1 MAARK
6 LAALFAAVLQL
17 CLCQITPEVVPEFL
31 APLENHTVIQ
41 GRDVSF
47 TCVVNHLQS
56 YRVAWIKSD
65 SRAILAIHTRMV
77 THNPRLSVTH
87 NGHNTWKLH
96 ISNVQKNDSGS
107 YMCQVNT
114 DPMRSQMG
122 YMEVVIPP
130 DIMDDESAN
139 GLVTQE
145 GGNLRLRCI
154 ATGLPKPTV
163 NWKRED
169 GRKIVLRED
178 GKKQVLDTYEGETL
192 ELTGILRQEMG
203 TYLCIASSSVPPRVS
218 KRYTVSVHF
227 KPVIRIPNQLV
238 GAPVDSDVVLQCYV
252 EASPQAMNT
261 WYRDSGEKLPT
272 NDKYTM
278 SEEQLSDYSW
288 QMNLTVKS
296 LKKGDFGG
304 YVCSTVNA
312 LGNADG
318 CVRLQELQ
326 LVDKTTPSI
335 LMKNTETRLR
345 KKPIIK
351 EKKKMN
357 GGNNNNRRKVH
368 AMGSYDTDS
377 IGNEDDLGTT
387 QIMAGSTLHEGGKT
401 DRPLTFPSVSPPWI
415 DVNAASSRQGPII
428 RDIIFLLLLLLRLT
442 SLF

>member
-6 LAALFAAVLQL
+6 LAALFTAVLQL
-17 CLCQITPEVVPEFL
+17 CLCQLVPEFVPEFL

-47 TCVVNHLQS
+47 TCVVNHLQT

-122 YMEVVIPP
+122 YMQVVIPP

-139 GLVTQE
+139 GLVTHE
-145 GGNLRLRCI
+145 GGNLRLRCV

-178 GKKQVLDTYEGETL
+178 GQKKLFDTYEGETL
-192 ELTGILRQEMG
+192 ELTGVQRQEMG
-203 TYLCIASSSVPPRVS
+203 TYLCIASSIVPPRVS

-227 KPVIRIPNQLV
+227 EPLIRIPNQLV

-261 WYRDSGEKLPT
+261 WYRDSGEKLPP

-296 LKKGDFGG
+296 LKKADFGG

-312 LGNADG
+312 LGKAEG

-326 LVDKTTPSI
+326 LFDKTTPSI
-335 LMKNTETRLR
+335 LTKNTETKLR
-345 KKPIIK
+345 KKLTTK
-351 EKKKMN
+351 ERKKTN
-357 GGNNNNRRKVH
+357 GGNNSNRRRVH
-368 AMGSYDTDS
+368 LVGGYDSDS

-387 QIMAGSTLHEGGKT
+387 QIMAGSTSHEGGKT
-401 DRPLTFPSVSPPWI
+401 DRPLTLPSDSPSWI
-415 DVNAASSRQGPII
+415 EINSASSRQGSII
-428 RDIIFLLLLLLRLT
+428 RNTVFIFLILLRLMRNY
-442 SLF
+442 

>member
-178 GKKQVLDTYEGETL
+178 GKKQILDTYEGETL

-227 KPVIRIPNQLV
+227 EPLIRIPNQLV

-261 WYRDSGEKLPT
+261 WYRDSGEKLPP

-312 LGNADG
+312 LGKAEG

-335 LMKNTETRLR
+335 LMKNTEIRQR
-345 KKPIIK
+345 KKTIMK
-351 EKKKMN
+351 EKKKTN
-357 GGNNNNRRKVH
+357 GGNTNNRRKVH
-368 AMGSYDTDS
+368 TLDGYDSDS

-387 QIMAGSTLHEGGKT
+387 QIMAGSTLHEGKT
-401 DRPLTFPSVSPPWI
+401 DRPLPLPSISPPWI
-415 DVNAASSRQGPII
+415 NVNAASSRQGPIV

-442 SLF
+442 SFF

>member
-1 MAARK
+1 MNEDK
-6 LAALFAAVLQL
+6 G
-17 CLCQITPEVVPEFL
+17 QITPEVVPEFL

-178 GKKQVLDTYEGETL
+178 GKKQILDTYEGETL

-227 KPVIRIPNQLV
+227 EPLIRIPNQLV

-261 WYRDSGEKLPT
+261 WYRDSGEKLPP

-312 LGNADG
+312 LGKAEG

-335 LMKNTETRLR
+335 LMKNTETRQR
-345 KKPIIK
+345 KKTIMK
-351 EKKKMN
+351 EKKKTN
-357 GGNNNNRRKVH
+357 GGNTNNRRKVH
-368 AMGSYDTDS
+368 TLDGYDSDS

-387 QIMAGSTLHEGGKT
+387 QIMAGSTLHEGKT
-401 DRPLTFPSVSPPWI
+401 DRPLPLPSISPPWI
-415 DVNAASSRQGPII
+415 NVNAASSRQGPIV

-442 SLF
+442 NFF

>member
-1 MAARK
+1 MNEDK
-6 LAALFAAVLQL
+6 G
-17 CLCQITPEVVPEFL
+17 QITPEVVPEFL

-178 GKKQVLDTYEGETL
+178 GKKQILDTYEGETL

-227 KPVIRIPNQLV
+227 EPLIRIPNQLV

-261 WYRDSGEKLPT
+261 WYRDSGEKLPP

-312 LGNADG
+312 LGKAEG

-335 LMKNTETRLR
+335 LMKNTEIRQR
-345 KKPIIK
+345 KKTIMK
-351 EKKKMN
+351 EKKKTN
-357 GGNNNNRRKVH
+357 GGNTNNRRKVH
-368 AMGSYDTDS
+368 TLDGYDSDS

-387 QIMAGSTLHEGGKT
+387 QIMAGSTLHEGKT
-401 DRPLTFPSVSPPWI
+401 DRPLPLPSISPPWI
-415 DVNAASSRQGPII
+415 NVNAASSRQEIKSDTAIDDKFQKG
-428 RDIIFLLLLLLRLT
+428 LCT
-442 SLF
+442 TGV

>member
-178 GKKQVLDTYEGETL
+178 GKKQILDTYEGETL

-227 KPVIRIPNQLV
+227 EPLIRIPNQLV

-261 WYRDSGEKLPT
+261 WYRDSGEKLPP

-312 LGNADG
+312 LGKAEG

-335 LMKNTETRLR
+335 LMKNTETRQR
-345 KKPIIK
+345 KKTIMK
-351 EKKKMN
+351 EKKKTN
-357 GGNNNNRRKVH
+357 GGNTNNRRKVH
-368 AMGSYDTDS
+368 TLDGYDSDS

-387 QIMAGSTLHEGGKT
+387 QIMAGSTLHEGKT
-401 DRPLTFPSVSPPWI
+401 DRPLPLPSISPPWI
-415 DVNAASSRQGPII
+415 NVNAASSRQGPIV

-442 SLF
+442 NFF

>member
-1 MAARK
+1 MNEDK
-6 LAALFAAVLQL
+6 G
-17 CLCQITPEVVPEFL
+17 QITPEVVPEFL

-178 GKKQVLDTYEGETL
+178 GKKQILDTYEGETL

-227 KPVIRIPNQLV
+227 EPLIRIPNQLV

-261 WYRDSGEKLPT
+261 WYRDSGEKLPP

-312 LGNADG
+312 LGKAEG

-335 LMKNTETRLR
+335 LMKNTEIRQR
-345 KKPIIK
+345 KKTIMK
-351 EKKKMN
+351 EKKKTN
-357 GGNNNNRRKVH
+357 GGNTNNRRKVH
-368 AMGSYDTDS
+368 TLDGYDSDS

-387 QIMAGSTLHEGGKT
+387 QIMAGSTLHEGKT
-401 DRPLTFPSVSPPWI
+401 DRPLPLPSISPPWI
-415 DVNAASSRQGPII
+415 NVNAASSRQGPIV
-428 RDIIFLLLLLLRLT
+428 RNIIFLLLLLLRLM
-442 SLF
+442 SFF